1 MKPGSRPP
9 GCCCVQAAGCGGRGR
24 CTPGLAGTQD
34 VELIHSI
41 NHTRPSPELAMSRLR
56 DVVGGDDARLAMLAG
71 PLATKLVGRES
82 SRPALELLAS
92 VLSARGV
99 AVPNLPQ
106 AVVAESVELAATVS
120 TPQAEEARGFG
131 QPVHNA
137 VASEVMG
144 SAGLGGL
151 GGHHELAVRFAQGE
165 QPRYDAGWFDP
176 SSGGSGLPPGL
187 S

>member
-1 MKPGSRPP
+1 
-9 GCCCVQAAGCGGRGR
+9 
-24 CTPGLAGTQD
+24 
-34 VELIHSI
+34 
-41 NHTRPSPELAMSRLR
+41 MSRLR

-92 VLSARGV
+92 VLSARGM

-106 AVVAESVELAATVS
+106 ALGAGSVELAATVS
-120 TPQAEEARGFG
+120 TPQAEDAREFG
-131 QPVHNA
+131 QPVLDA
-137 VASEVMG
+137 GASDVMG

-151 GGHHELAVRFAQGE
+151 GSHQEQAVQFAQGE
-165 QPRYDAGWFDP
+165 QPMYDAGWYDP
-176 SSGGSGLPPGL
+176 SSGSSGLPPGL